1 MFPGEGLLL
10 EFRVGNPLQGLP
22 RMISEGH
29 TTANCCRLALSWMT
43 LLQQLLSY
51 GTVMDRLARRLVLD
65 THLGMVEFRF
75 AVKSPDSLLAL
86 GPERQ

>member
-1 MFPGEGLLL
+1 
-10 EFRVGNPLQGLP
+10 
-22 RMISEGH
+22 
-29 TTANCCRLALSWMT
+29 MT
-43 LLQQLLSY
+43 LLQQLLSF